1 LKTPAGKE
9 CRFYYQNFHRGRSDQ
24 ECRLIQANIRS
35 PDWRPQDC
43 FNCPVP
49 DILRANSSP
58 DLVLEGTVSKG
69 FLGFNRRVEVMAF
82 CSRHL
87 IDVPNPE
94 IGCPRCAAERPGL
107 QDLFGQES

>member
-24 ECRLIQANIRS
+24 ECRLIQANSRS
-35 PDWRPQDC
+35 PEWRPKDC

-58 DLVLEGTVSKG
+58 DLVLEGTVRKG
-69 FLGFNRRVEVMAF
+69 FLGLNRRVEVMAF

-87 IDVPNPE
+87 IDVPRPE

-107 QDLFGQES
+107 GSLFGQKG